1 MNVLPVDL
9 NAVLGIFLGSLIV
22 LIPVAGLTARFA
34 LKPVV
39 EAIARARGA
48 QQSPQAVALL
58 ERRLTLLEQQLQ
70 QVDASVDRMAE
81 ELQFLRQLAAG
92 EPAAA
97 PAVPPAAS

>member
-34 LKPVV
+34 LKTVV
-39 EAIARARGA
+39 EAIARAREA

-70 QVDASVDRMAE
+70 QVDASVDRMADE
-81 ELQFLRQLAAG
+81 VQFLRQLAAG
-92 EPAAA
+92 EAAA